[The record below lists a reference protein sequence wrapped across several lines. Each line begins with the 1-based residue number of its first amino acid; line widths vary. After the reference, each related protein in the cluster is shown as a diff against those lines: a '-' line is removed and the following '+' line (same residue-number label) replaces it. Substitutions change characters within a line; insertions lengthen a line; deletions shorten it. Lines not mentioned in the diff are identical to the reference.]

1 MGLEVAN
8 MKVTVESWVGGYKVK
23 IEKGDLRQGFELY
36 QDAVRR
42 VTLTDSAGQ
51 ELERTFRGH
60 DCTKKATLWLVEASN
75 GKVSADGGGWM
86 WQ

>member
-8 MKVTVESWVGGYKVK
+8 MKVTVESWVGEYKVK

-51 ELERTFRGH
+51 EVERIFRGH

-75 GKVSADGGGWM
+75 GKVSADGAEWM